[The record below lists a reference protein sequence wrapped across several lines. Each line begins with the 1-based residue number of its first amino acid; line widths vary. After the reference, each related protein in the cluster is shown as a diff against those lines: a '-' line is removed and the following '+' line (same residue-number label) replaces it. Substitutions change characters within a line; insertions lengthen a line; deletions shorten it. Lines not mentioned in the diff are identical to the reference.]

1 MRMGHTLAIVA
12 LTLVGCSHQLLPS
25 STPINDQ
32 VLLSLRSTSAT
43 SPLSREITRHY
54 AHINP
59 NLSFDVTVS
68 NYQRIIDDLTREHT
82 FYFFTNHLPTS
93 SEFPLWGAPIGQDGI
108 AIILHPEPEM
118 PINLSIDQLR
128 GIYQGRIR
136 NWQELGGPNQEI
148 LVISREEGAGTRIEF
163 EQLVMGDRQTIQSAQ
178 IAPSSQAMHQ
188 SVSRQ
193 PGSIGYVSMAYVDS
207 AVRTVQI
214 EGVSLNSESV
224 YNNTYPLRTT
234 LFIAGLE
241 EPEGLYRAFIGW
253 VQSPE
258 GQAIIG
264 QHYAPFLRP

>member
-59 NLSFDVTVS
+59 NISFDVTVS
-68 NYQRIIDDLTREHT
+68 NYQRIIDDLMRERN

-93 SEFPLWGAPIGQDGI
+93 TETPLWGAPIGQDGI
-108 AIILHPEPEM
+108 AIIVHPDQATAP
-118 PINLSIDQLR
+118 LSIDQLR

-136 NWQELGGPNQEI
+136 NWQEVGGANQEI

-163 EQLVMGDRQTIQSAQ
+163 EQLVMGDRLTVQNAQ
-178 IAPSSQAMHQ
+178 IAPSSQAMRQ
-188 SVSRQ
+188 SVARQ
-193 PGSIGYVSMAYVDS
+193 PGSIGYLSMAYIDE
-207 AVRTVQI
+207 TVQPVPI
-214 EGVSLNSESV
+214 EGVSLSIETV

-234 LFIAGLE
+234 LFIAGLT
-241 EPEGLYRAFIGW
+241 EPEGPYRTFVGW

-264 QHYAPFLRP
+264 QDYAPFLGP

>member
-68 NYQRIIDDLTREHT
+68 NYQRIIDDLMRERD
-82 FYFFTNHLPTS
+82 FYFFTNHLPTTP
-93 SEFPLWGAPIGQDGI
+93 ETPLWAAPIGQDGI
-108 AIILHPEPEM
+108 AIILHPEHPQ
-118 PINLSIDQLR
+118 PNLSIDQVR

-136 NWQELGGPNQEI
+136 NWQEIGGADQEI
-148 LVISREEGAGTRIEF
+148 HVISREEGAGTRIEF
-163 EQLVMGDRQTIQSAQ
+163 EQLVMGDRLTVQNAQ
-178 IAPSSQAMHQ
+178 IAPSSQAMRQ
-188 SVSRQ
+188 SVARQ
-193 PGSIGYVSMAYVDS
+193 VGSIGYVSMAYVDETIQ
-207 AVRTVQI
+207 AAQI
-214 EGVSLNSESV
+214 EGITLSADTV
-224 YNNTYPLRTT
+224 YDNTYPLRTT
-234 LFIAGLE
+234 LFVAGLE
-241 EPEGLYRAFIGW
+241 EPEGPYRTFVGW

-264 QHYAPFLRP
+264 QNYAPFLRP